1 MIRHLVLSGGPAHPF
16 DATTSSLSDLA
27 NAAGFETEVV
37 TEPTEAIA
45 ALRAAEAGEARP
57 VALVTVNAL
66 RWRMTQR
73 HYADRRRD
81 LAVDLPPDDLA
92 VIDRFVRRGGGLLA
106 VHTAV
111 ICFDADPV
119 WHALC
124 GASWRWDRSTH
135 PPLGPV
141 EVEVTDVGRDHA
153 LTEGLAPFVVED
165 EAYRDLD
172 EIPGLQPL
180 LSTTH
185 QGHRVPLLWARNVG
199 AGRVVTDLLGHGP
212 ASVTHPSHRIVLDR
226 AVAWAGGAPA
236 SGSARRRTAP

>member
-1 MIRHLVLSGGPAHPF
+1 MIRHLILSGGPAHPF

-27 NAAGFETEVV
+27 DAAGFETEVV
-37 TEPTEAIA
+37 TEPTEAVA
-45 ALRAAEAGEARP
+45 ALRAVEEGEADP

-66 RWRMTQR
+66 RWRMTQ
-73 HYADRRRD
+73 HQYAGRRRD

-111 ICFDADPV
+111 ICFDADPA

-135 PPLGPV
+135 PPLGAV
-141 EVEVTDVGRDHA
+141 EVEVTEAGRDHA
-153 LTEGLAPFVVED
+153 LTEGLEPFVVED

-185 QGHRVPLLWARNVG
+185 EGHRVPLLWARNVG

-212 ASVTHPSHRIVLDR
+212 ASLMHPSHRIVLSR
-226 AVAWAGGAPA
+226 ALAWAGGLPA
-236 SGSARRRTAP
+236 SGSARQRTSP